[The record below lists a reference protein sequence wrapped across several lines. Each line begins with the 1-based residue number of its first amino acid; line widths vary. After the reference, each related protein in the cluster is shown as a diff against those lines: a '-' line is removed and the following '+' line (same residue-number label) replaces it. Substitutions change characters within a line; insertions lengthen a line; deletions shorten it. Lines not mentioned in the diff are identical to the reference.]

1 MLYALSVSLS
11 PNFVSLHTVV
21 FGGLQLVNFVNC
33 FTDAVLRSPVGSEVW
48 MGSVGFRKAG

>member
-1 MLYALSVSLS
+1 MLYALSVPLS

-33 FTDAVLRSPVGSEVW
+33 FTDAVLRSPVGREVW